1 MLRFILLILISTSSA
16 IAESVVVGMDKE
28 KVAITATFDGSQIL
42 LFGAVKRD
50 KPAPSGNI
58 QVIVTIAGPSEPI
71 SVHKKSKV
79 FGIWMNTDTVEVDT
93 APSFYAVAT
102 SSDLSSTIND
112 TEDLRYKVS
121 IPRAIQS
128 AGAPMDVLDAAPFS
142 DAVIRIRSNQGLYQL
157 HENKVD
163 IDEQTLFRTS
173 IDMPADISDGDY
185 TARILLTRNGNVID
199 EFTTIIDV
207 RKVGLERFLF
217 NMSRENPLSYGLM
230 SIAIAIFAGW
240 AASLLFRFLRTT

>member
-1 MLRFILLILISTSSA
+1 MFRLILLILISASSA

-71 SVHKKSKV
+71 SVHRKSKV
-79 FGIWMNTDTVEVDT
+79 FGIWMNTDTVEVDA
-93 APSFYAVAT
+93 APRFYAVAT
-102 SSDLSSTIND
+102 SSDFSSTIND

-128 AGAPMDVLDAAPFS
+128 VGAPMDVLDAAPFS

-199 EFTTIIDV
+199 EFTTMIDV

-230 SIAIAIFAGW
+230 SIAIAIFAGC
-240 AASLLFRFLRTT
+240 AASLLFRFFRTT

>member
-1 MLRFILLILISTSSA
+1 MFRLILLILISASSA

-71 SVHKKSKV
+71 SVHRKSKV
-79 FGIWMNTDTVEVDT
+79 FGIWINTDTIEVDA

-112 TEDLRYKVS
+112 NEDIRYKVS

-128 AGAPMDVLDAAPFS
+128 VGAPMDVVDAASFS

-157 HENKVD
+157 LENKVD

-199 EFTTIIDV
+199 EYTTIIDV

-240 AASLLFRFLRTT
+240 AASLLFRFFRTT

>member
-42 LFGAVKRD
+42 LFGAVKRE

-128 AGAPMDVLDAAPFS
+128 AGAPMDVLDSAPFS
-142 DAVIRIRSNQGLYQL
+142 DAVIRIRSNQGLYQMQ
-157 HENKVD
+157 ENKVD

-173 IDMPADISDGDY
+173 IEMPADISDGDY

-240 AASLLFRFLRTT
+240 AASLLFRFFRTT

>member
-1 MLRFILLILISTSSA
+1 MLRLILLILISASSA
-16 IAESVVVGMDKE
+16 IAESVVIGMDKE

-50 KPAPSGNI
+50 KPAPLGNI

-71 SVHKKSKV
+71 SVHRKSKV
-79 FGIWMNTDTVEVDT
+79 FGIWMNTDIVEVA
-93 APSFYAVAT
+93 APRFYAVAT
-102 SSDLSSTIND
+102 SSDFSSTIND

-121 IPRAIQS
+121 IPRAIRS
-128 AGAPMDVLDAAPFS
+128 VGAPMDVSDAASFS
-142 DAVIRIRSNQGLYQL
+142 DAVIRIRSDQGLYQL
-157 HENKVD
+157 LENTVD

-173 IDMPADISDGDY
+173 IEMPADISDGDY
-185 TARILLTRNGNVID
+185 TARILLTRGGNVID

-217 NMSRENPLSYGLM
+217 NMSRENPLAYGLM

-240 AASLLFRFLRTT
+240 AASLLFRFFRST

>member
-1 MLRFILLILISTSSA
+1 MLRIVLLLLISTSSA
-16 IAESVVVGMDKE
+16 MAERVVIGMDKE

-42 LFGAVKRD
+42 VFGAVKRD
-50 KPAPSGNI
+50 KPAPIGDI
-58 QVIVTIAGPSEPI
+58 QIVISIAGPSEPI
-71 SVHKKSKV
+71 SVHRKSKV
-79 FGIWMNTDTVEVDT
+79 LGIWMNTDTVEVDA

-102 SSDLSSTIND
+102 SSDFSSTIND

-121 IPRAIQS
+121 IPRAIRS
-128 AGAPMDVLDAAPFS
+128 VGAPMDVLDAASFS
-142 DAVIRIRSNQGLYQL
+142 DAVIRIRSEKGLYQL
-157 HENKVD
+157 LENKVN

-173 IDMPADISDGDY
+173 IEMPAYISDGDY

-199 EFTTIIDV
+199 EFSTMIDV

-217 NMSRENPLSYGLM
+217 NMSRENPLAYGLM

-240 AASLLFRFLRTT
+240 AASLLFRLFRTT

>member
-1 MLRFILLILISTSSA
+1 MLRLILLILISASSA
-16 IAESVVVGMDKE
+16 IAESVVIGMDKK

-50 KPAPSGNI
+50 KPAPLGDI

-71 SVHKKSKV
+71 SVHRKSKV
-79 FGIWMNTDTVEVDT
+79 FGIWMNTDTVEVDA

-121 IPRAIQS
+121 IPRAIRS
-128 AGAPMDVLDAAPFS
+128 VGAPMDVSDAASFS
-142 DAVIRIRSNQGLYQL
+142 DAVIRIRSDQGLYQL
-157 HENKVD
+157 LENTVD
-163 IDEQTLFRTS
+163 IDEQTLFRTF
-173 IDMPADISDGDY
+173 IEMPADISDGDY
-185 TARILLTRNGNVID
+185 TARILLTRDGNVID

-217 NMSRENPLSYGLM
+217 NMSRENPLAYGLM

-240 AASLLFRFLRTT
+240 AASLLFRFFRTT

>member
-1 MLRFILLILISTSSA
+1 M
-16 IAESVVVGMDKE
+16 
-28 KVAITATFDGSQIL
+28 
-42 LFGAVKRD
+42 FGAVKRD

-71 SVHKKSKV
+71 SVHRKSKV
-79 FGIWMNTDTVEVDT
+79 FGIWMNTDTVEVDA

-128 AGAPMDVLDAAPFS
+128 VGAPMDVLDAAPFS

-157 HENKVD
+157 HENKVV

-240 AASLLFRFLRTT
+240 AASFLFRFFRTT

>member
-1 MLRFILLILISTSSA
+1 
-16 IAESVVVGMDKE
+16 MDKE

-50 KPAPSGNI
+50 KPAPIGDI
-58 QVIVTIAGPSEPI
+58 QVVVTIAGPSEPI
-71 SVHKKSKV
+71 SVHRKSKV
-79 FGIWMNTDTVEVDT
+79 LGIWMNTDTVEVDA

-102 SSDLSSTIND
+102 SSNFSSTIND

-121 IPRAIQS
+121 IPRAIRS
-128 AGAPMDVLDAAPFS
+128 VGAPMDVLDAASFS
-142 DAVIRIRSNQGLYQL
+142 DAVIRIRSENGLYQL
-157 HENKVD
+157 LENKVN

-199 EFTTIIDV
+199 EFSTIIDV

-217 NMSRENPLSYGLM
+217 NMSRENPLAYGLM

-240 AASLLFRFLRTT
+240 AASLLFRIFRTS

>member
-1 MLRFILLILISTSSA
+1 MLRFILLFLILTSSA
-16 IAESVVVGMDKE
+16 MAESVVIGMDKE
-28 KVAITATFDGSQIL
+28 KVAITETFDGSQIL
-42 LFGAVKRD
+42 VFGAVKRD
-50 KPAPSGNI
+50 KPAPIGDI
-58 QVIVTIAGPSEPI
+58 QIVISIAGPSEPI
-71 SVHKKSKV
+71 SVHRKSKV
-79 FGIWMNTDTVEVDT
+79 LGIWMNTDTVEVDA

-102 SSDLSSTIND
+102 SSDFSSTIND

-121 IPRAIQS
+121 IPRAIRS
-128 AGAPMDVLDAAPFS
+128 VGAPMDVLDAASFS
-142 DAVIRIRSNQGLYQL
+142 DAVIRIRSENGLYQL
-157 HENKVD
+157 LENKVN

-199 EFTTIIDV
+199 EFSTIIDV

-217 NMSRENPLSYGLM
+217 NMSRENPLAYGLM

-240 AASLLFRFLRTT
+240 AASLLFRFFRTS

>member
-1 MLRFILLILISTSSA
+1 MLRLILLFLISTSSA
-16 IAESVVVGMDKE
+16 LAESVVIGMDKE
-28 KVAITATFDGSQIL
+28 KVAITAKFDGSQIL

-50 KPAPSGNI
+50 KPAPIGDI
-58 QVIVTIAGPSEPI
+58 QIIVSIAGPSEPI

-79 FGIWMNTDTVEVDT
+79 FGIWMNTDTVEVDS

-102 SSDLSSTIND
+102 STDFSSTIND
-112 TEDLRYKVS
+112 TDDLRYKVS
-121 IPRAIQS
+121 IPRAIRSVS
-128 AGAPMDVLDAAPFS
+128 ASLDVLDTASFS
-142 DAVIRIRSNQGLYQL
+142 DAVIRIRSEKGLYQL
-157 HENKVD
+157 LENTVD

-173 IDMPADISDGDY
+173 IHMPGDISDGDY

-199 EFTTIIDV
+199 EFSTIIDV

-217 NMSRENPLSYGLM
+217 NLSRENPLLYGLM

-240 AASLLFRFLRTT
+240 AASLLFRIFRAA